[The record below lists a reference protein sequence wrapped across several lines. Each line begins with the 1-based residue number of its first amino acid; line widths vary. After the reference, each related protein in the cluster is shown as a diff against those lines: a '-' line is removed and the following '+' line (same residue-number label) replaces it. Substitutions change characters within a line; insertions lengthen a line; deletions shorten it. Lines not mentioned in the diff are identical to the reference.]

1 MSYPKSVYGA
11 AEQLET
17 EMTEV
22 LATMLSKNAKNL
34 TDVDLNTQIG
44 SIIIGY
50 GNGCINKPTGTAN
63 GYFINIPHSS
73 INNYNKQFY
82 IERTN
87 NRIWTRYQENGTFG
101 EWVMIG
107 AEETNLNSNVL
118 TNRTFNGERVY
129 CKTVNIGNLPNNTTK
144 EVASGLR
151 PEEIFV
157 LEIRGSADGSDDWLP
172 LPNVHP
178 NSANNI
184 SCYLRADGKVVVAT
198 GKDRST
204 MTGRVQIYYIQNT

>member
-11 AEQLET
+11 AEQLES

-50 GNGCINKPTGTAN
+50 GNGCVNKPTGTAN

-73 INNYNKQFY
+73 MSNYNKQFY

-87 NRIWTRYQENGTFG
+87 NRIWTRYQENGTFS

-178 NSANNI
+178 NPVNNI

>member
-1 MSYPKSVYGA
+1 MANIYDDV
-11 AEQLET
+11 AELQEQ
-17 EMTEV
+17 
-22 LATMLSKNAKNL
+22 MLTKLDNTAKTLN
-34 TDVDLNTQIG
+34 DIDLNSQIG
-44 SIIIGY
+44 TLIVGY

-63 GYFINIPHSS
+63 GYFINIPHNSLS
-73 INNYNKQFY
+73 NLYNKQFY

-87 NRIWTRYQENGTFG
+87 NRVWTRYHENGVFS

-107 AEETNLNSNVL
+107 ADQSALGQNTC

-144 EVASGLR
+144 AVDSGLR

-157 LEIRGSADGSDDWLP
+157 IEIRGSADGSDDWLP
-172 LPNVHP
+172 LPNPHP
-178 NSANNI
+178 NPDNII

-204 MTGRVQIYYIQNT
+204 MTGRVQIYYIKNN